1 MGIVQVVANEPG
13 AGKTCLIAAMLRR
26 HAQAGRSA
34 GYYKPFSATPDADV
48 DRAFMSQLL
57 SEAGAADT
65 AAAPIPEA
73 FPLPGTGEF
82 STDGETAQAIRAA
95 LTGMEAD
102 YGAVLVEGP
111 DLTGADGAASPLA
124 ADLWAVINPAAV
136 NAAAVLVVRWQPGLD
151 PSAIK
156 SLINGWEEGVAGVVF
171 NHCPFYRGRELAETV
186 IAPLRESGIA
196 VWGAIP
202 EDRAMLS
209 VTVQQVADHLRGSWV
224 QEPANVDAPVDHFL
238 IGGNIMDSGPN
249 YFGRYANQGVI
260 TRAERPDIQLAS
272 LMRNTRCLVL
282 TGGSEPSEYIRVEAA
297 KREVPL
303 ISVAGDTLSTAE
315 ALNGILDATTANTPG
330 KAERFAQLMELHLD
344 LDAVTAALG

>member
-1 MGIVQVVANEPG
+1 
-13 AGKTCLIAAMLRR
+13 
-26 HAQAGRSA
+26 
-34 GYYKPFSATPDADV
+34 
-48 DRAFMSQLL
+48 
-57 SEAGAADT
+57 
-65 AAAPIPEA
+65 
-73 FPLPGTGEF
+73 
-82 STDGETAQAIRAA
+82 
-95 LTGMEAD
+95 
-102 YGAVLVEGP
+102 
-111 DLTGADGAASPLA
+111 
-124 ADLWAVINPAAV
+124 
-136 NAAAVLVVRWQPGLD
+136 
-151 PSAIK
+151 
-156 SLINGWEEGVAGVVF
+156 VVF
-171 NHCPFYRGRELAETV
+171 NHCPVYRGRELAETV

-282 TGGSEPSEYIRVEAA
+282 TGGGEPSEYIRVEAA
-297 KREVPL
+297 KRDVPL

-315 ALNGILDATTANTPG
+315 ALNGILDAAKANTPG

-344 LDAVTAALG
+344 LGAMTAALG

>member
-1 MGIVQVVANEPG
+1 VGIVQVVANEPG

-102 YGAVLVEGP
+102 YGAALVEGP
-111 DLTGADGAASPLA
+111 NLTGADGAASPLA
-124 ADLWAVINPAAV
+124 ANLWAVIKP
-136 NAAAVLVVRWQPGLD
+136 AAAVLVVRWQPGLN

-156 SLINGWEEGVAGVVF
+156 SLINGREEGVVGVVF
-171 NHCPFYRGRELAETV
+171 NHCPVYRGRELAETV

-282 TGGSEPSEYIRVEAA
+282 TGGGEPSEYIRVEAA
-297 KREVPL
+297 KRDVPL

-315 ALNGILDATTANTPG
+315 ALNGILDAAKANTPG

-344 LDAVTAALG
+344 LRAMTAAVG